1 MFKSIFGQ
9 KKAAAPEAP
18 TVVMNNAFWA
28 AQAANAR
35 KGAVQRAE
43 QQAEQD
49 ARLAAQKAQNKAFDE
64 YRKTPEYAKVIQALD
79 KSERENRLK
88 KEAEEFRKN
97 PYAGLS
103 GIRLRKSRRSRQL
116 RRGRQSRRSR
126 NAANL

>member
-1 MFKSIFGQ
+1 MFGQ
-9 KKAAAPEAP
+9 KKTAAPVAP
-18 TVVMNNAFWA
+18 AVVMNNAFWA
-28 AQAANAR
+28 AQAENAR

-43 QQAEQD
+43 QQAILD
-49 ARLAAQKAQNKAFDE
+49 ARLAAQKAEDKAFNE
-64 YRKTPEYAKVIQALD
+64 YRKTPEYAKVIKALD

-103 GIRLRKSRRSRQL
+103 GVRLRKSRRSRKSHT
-116 RRGRQSRRSR
+116 RQSRRSR